1 VSLALFALVAAIWG
15 VLLIPLARRGRAEL
29 AVWAPER
36 DTPARLSRGA
46 RPWTTAGDPSSDG
59 PPADGPDPEAAE
71 ALALLGRR
79 RAARRRTAARRRRT
93 LLVLAVAT
101 AAGLRAWAALGGRWW
116 VAPTAAGGLLVA
128 YLAVLVGMAWR
139 GSRATLARRGARPPR
154 PAGREA
160 RRRRPGP
167 VRAAETAWR
176 GRATA
181 RWRVGRRRAS
191 GAPSCGP
198 VAPTTE

>member
-15 VLLIPLARRGRAEL
+15 ILLIPLARRGRAEL
-29 AVWAPER
+29 AAWAPAR

-46 RPWTTAGDPSSDG
+46 RPWTAGD
-59 PPADGPDPEAAE
+59 PPADGPDPEAAA

-116 VAPTAAGGLLVA
+116 VAPAAAGGLLVA
-128 YLAVLVGMAWR
+128 YLAALLGMAWR
-139 GSRATLARRGARPPR
+139 RSRAGVEPARRGARPAR
-154 PAGREA
+154 LAGRKA

-176 GRATA
+176 GRAA
-181 RWRVGRRRAS
+181 GHRRAARRRAS
-191 GAPSCGP
+191 GVSGAPGCGP